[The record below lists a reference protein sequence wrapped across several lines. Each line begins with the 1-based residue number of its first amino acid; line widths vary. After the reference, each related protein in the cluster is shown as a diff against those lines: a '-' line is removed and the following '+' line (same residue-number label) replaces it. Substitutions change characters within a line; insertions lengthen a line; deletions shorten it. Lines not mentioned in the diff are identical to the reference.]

1 MDCFCLTIAGY
12 AAFIYLFAKILQTLY
27 NIVFPY
33 LFAVPQNL
41 QVLAGARWAIVTG
54 STDGIGKAYAM
65 ELAKKNFNI
74 VLISRSSDKLNE
86 VANEIRQKYDNVE
99 VKAISFDFTNPKL
112 QDYENAIFNPLKDIE
127 IGILGKIPFRKFQS

>member
-1 MDCFCLTIAGY
+1 MDCFCLTFAGY

-127 IGILGKIPFRKFQS
+127 IGILGKIPFRKF

>member
-127 IGILGKIPFRKFQS
+127 IGILGKIPFRKF